1 MRIDLALQN
10 GALVFFLSVPQ
21 HRKSQRDLL
30 LAILSITHSY
40 KMQQEGES
48 TKLCANGCGFFGSA
62 ASGGMCSVC
71 WKKTMSNRQVET
83 QSYTSTPVAA
93 PVVEAAAAPSVDV
106 DAPTPAEATPVEAP
120 VVQKNKSRCWECKK
134 KVGLTG
140 IECRCG
146 FVYCGSH
153 RFADQHNCSYDF
165 KSADRAEL
173 AKRNPGAKDG
183 IVEVLFALALPLW
196 TRQVSVGGLWRHAH
210 SRSCPK
216 KLHLVV
222 RHRLGLSIHDVH
234 LDWTP
239 PLCIVTCMCHF

>member
-1 MRIDLALQN
+1 MSSTDLPMCQNVALVALQSLELGKKPPFNWPFILFHEEN

-173 AKRNPGAKDG
+173 AKRNPGGGASIRTRTSVVDKAG
-183 IVEVLFALALPLW
+183 VSRRTLAARSLPIVPQEIALGSKA
-196 TRQVSVGGLWRHAH
+196 
-210 SRSCPK
+210 
-216 KLHLVV
+216 
-222 RHRLGLSIHDVH
+222 
-234 LDWTP
+234 
-239 PLCIVTCMCHF
+239 

>member
-1 MRIDLALQN
+1 
-10 GALVFFLSVPQ
+10 
-21 HRKSQRDLL
+21 
-30 LAILSITHSY
+30 
-40 KMQQEGES
+40 MQQEGES

-93 PVVEAAAAPSVDV
+93 PVVEAAAAPSVAV

-173 AKRNPGAKDG
+173 AKRNPGGGAFGK
-183 IVEVLFALALPLW
+183 VE
-196 TRQVSVGGLWRHAH
+196 
-210 SRSCPK
+210 
-216 KLHLVV
+216 KL
-222 RHRLGLSIHDVH
+222 
-234 LDWTP
+234 
-239 PLCIVTCMCHF
+239 